1 MIRRMG
7 LPDMLTDGYEGH
19 IDGGYDPNQGG
30 PEGGYDPNQPG
41 GPGAPEDDG
50 GYDPNQGGP
59 GRGYDLNQPSR
70 PGGYDPNQQGGQS
83 SGEHMNYPSYDP
95 NQQGG
100 EAGYSST
107 DNWDTSNQWS
117 GSDDRPNINPQH
129 TFENDGPQGGHA
141 TVGGPQDGG

>member
-41 GPGAPEDDG
+41 GPGAPG
-50 GYDPNQGGP
+50 GHN
-59 GRGYDLNQPSR
+59 
-70 PGGYDPNQQGGQS
+70 PNQQGGPS
-83 SGEHMNYPSYDP
+83 SGGQEDYPSYDP

-100 EAGYSST
+100 EAGCSST
-107 DNWDTSNQWS
+107 DNGAGVMIAPTSIHSTRLRTTATHNKMLDT
-117 GSDDRPNINPQH
+117 
-129 TFENDGPQGGHA
+129 
-141 TVGGPQDGG
+141 